1 MAAPIFLMLGL
12 TGTSAASAS
21 LLNNFEIVATS
32 MIALAIFRE
41 RISGRLWLAIGLV
54 TLSSIVLSLEGAG
67 NLQFSLGSLL
77 VLLACCCWGL
87 ENNCTRA
94 LSGKDPLEIG
104 VVKGFGSGR
113 GAMIVALVC
122 GEHLP
127 ALLPALGALALG
139 FVAYG
144 LSIFFYI
151 YAQRTLGAAKTSTWY
166 AISPFIG
173 VGLSLVI
180 FRQIPGLMFW
190 VALAIMAAGAYF
202 AATDGQ

>member
-1 MAAPIFLMLGL
+1 
-12 TGTSAASAS
+12 
-21 LLNNFEIVATS
+21 
-32 MIALAIFRE
+32 
-41 RISGRLWLAIGLV
+41 
-54 TLSSIVLSLEGAG
+54 
-67 NLQFSLGSLL
+67 
-77 VLLACCCWGL
+77 
-87 ENNCTRA
+87 
-94 LSGKDPLEIG
+94 
-104 VVKGFGSGR
+104 
-113 GAMIVALVC
+113 MIVALVC